1 MTLFSFIAILD
12 HILDMHMEI
21 LKGEHMFCSTMDIV
35 KFYAFYITLFKAKI
49 SLENL
54 ER

>member
-1 MTLFSFIAILD
+1 MD
-12 HILDMHMEI
+12 HVLDMHMEI
-21 LKGEHMFCSTMDIV
+21 LRGELIFCSAMDIV

-49 SLENL
+49 SLDNL